1 MNVFIEDV
9 IAITNDIK
17 KLNKKVDELTDKINL
32 IYSYFEKKQKQN
44 KQKKQKKLLNNFTY
58 SSTDESDYST
68 NSESECSCNKEP
80 QKEDKEISDYLK
92 RIMKKNETN
101 HTCSCGCGRE
111 FF

>member
-9 IAITNDIK
+9 ITITNDIK
-17 KLNKKVDELTDKINL
+17 NLNKKVDDLTDKINL
-32 IYSYFEKKQKQN
+32 IYSYFEKKQK
-44 KQKKQKKLLNNFTY
+44 KKNQRKLLNNFTY

-80 QKEDKEISDYLK
+80 QKEDPEISDYIK

-101 HTCSCGCGRE
+101 HNCSCGCGRE

>member
-17 KLNKKVDELTDKINL
+17 KLNKKDDEQTDKIDI
-32 IYSYFEKKQKQN
+32 IYSCFEKKQK
-44 KQKKQKKLLNNFTY
+44 KKKQRELLNNFTY
-58 SSTDESDYST
+58 SSTEESDYST
-68 NSESECSCNKEP
+68 NSESECGCNKEP

-101 HTCSCGCGRE
+101 HNCSCECGRE